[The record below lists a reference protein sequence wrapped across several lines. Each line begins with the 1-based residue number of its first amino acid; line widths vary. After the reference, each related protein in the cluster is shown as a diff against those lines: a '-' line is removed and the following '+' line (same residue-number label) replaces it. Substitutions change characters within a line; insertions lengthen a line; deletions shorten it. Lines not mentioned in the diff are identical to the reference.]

1 MSKSDDTEISSYT
14 REVTKSR
21 FKDFD
26 NLDIEIIKWRNEI
39 IKFAVTGRS
48 CIGNSTFINL
58 VRDVCHG
65 DPEFAEVGFGDCT
78 VAPSEY

>member
-1 MSKSDDTEISSYT
+1 MSKSDDTEIRSYT

-26 NLDIEIIKWRNEI
+26 NLDMEIIKWRNEI
-39 IKFAVTGRS
+39 IKFAVTGR
-48 CIGNSTFINL
+48 CMGKSTFINL
-58 VRDVCHG
+58 VHDVCHG
-65 DPEFAEVGFGDCT
+65 DPEFTEVEFGDCT